1 MCFPLA
7 PSVTNTPPRTAPEIL
22 VRAVLA
28 LLLPAQVS
36 SLKNESRAVRRGA
49 IARKIGNFAIL
60 GREDDDERHVG
71 LGLRLGSGRLTH
83 GRARR
88 AGFDGV
94 GVPGLDQYPV
104 CRG

>member
-7 PSVTNTPPRTAPEIL
+7 PSVTNLLPTRRRERRL
-22 VRAVLA
+22 RFWSA

-36 SLKNESRAVRRGA
+36 SLKNESRAVRRGG

>member
-1 MCFPLA
+1 M
-7 PSVTNTPPRTAPEIL
+7 
-22 VRAVLA
+22 
-28 LLLPAQVS
+28 LPAQVS
-36 SLKNESRAVRRGA
+36 SLKNESRAVRRGG

>member
-1 MCFPLA
+1 MFP
-7 PSVTNTPPRTAPEIL
+7 PCIIL
-22 VRAVLA
+22 
-28 LLLPAQVS
+28 
-36 SLKNESRAVRRGA
+36 
-49 IARKIGNFAIL
+49 NFKA
-60 GREDDDERHVG
+60 
-71 LGLRLGSGRLTH
+71 LGLKLEAQDPGALTH